1 VNIVCGRELYLWLSL
16 VSVSTPRPC
25 RSAHDAALGGVYRAI
40 LSRGQVGRRLE
51 SWCCRIEHIHLSSQ
65 NSSQVKSGPSSSE
78 TIGCTRHELG
88 CADEKN
94 SEVCCEII
102 AAVFLLLLLR
112 ACAIPYT
119 EHVHYFVKYMNAIST
134 PQSWT
139 GGGKPPHPP
148 WMRCARP
155 FWMRDVT
162 RKRIL
167 RDTYIC
173 QVFEN
178 ECDASTTSMDGW
190 AWTAISS

>member
-1 VNIVCGRELYLWLSL
+1 VQGRDG
-16 VSVSTPRPC
+16 VSEDHATRSYGRMRNEEYYGHDYSNSEYYGIRTFVKCLKMNAMRTPR
-25 RSAHDAALGGVYRAI
+25 A
-40 LSRGQVGRRLE
+40 
-51 SWCCRIEHIHLSSQ
+51 
-65 NSSQVKSGPSSSE
+65 
-78 TIGCTRHELG
+78 
-88 CADEKN
+88 
-94 SEVCCEII
+94 
-102 AAVFLLLLLR
+102 
-112 ACAIPYT
+112 
-119 EHVHYFVKYMNAIST
+119 
-134 PQSWT
+134 WT